1 MKKLK
6 LRKRNKKKIIPH
18 QHKTGKAK
26 TTQEMKNSVRK

>member
-6 LRKRNKKKIIPH
+6 LRKRSKKKTPH